1 MQLRHS
7 TFSFSWPLSITAFSV
22 LMLELILTRLFSAVL
37 FYHYAFLV
45 VSISLLGL
53 ATGGLIARLW
63 KRPTDDAH
71 FRTRL
76 AWVCLAA
83 AVVLLPITRLILS
96 TNIWLVTT
104 TEAFSKLSM
113 LFLTCLIPFALAGF
127 VISSVL
133 AARADDAP
141 VIYAFDLLGA
151 SLGCLAFVPTI
162 HLLGG
167 PNAALACSALWALAA
182 IGWSVG
188 STSRQAPR
196 VAAALIVGLA
206 AFVALNRDGGL
217 LDVQFMRGVPRKAE
231 LFARW
236 NSFSRVSVVQPAD
249 STHWIEIDG
258 GAGTWITSIQPEG
271 TSGKALAAI
280 FGRTGPELAFA
291 LVKPERSLVIGVGG
305 GWDVARALVG
315 GSRSVTA
322 IEINPLIANDIGRER
337 FVHVNH
343 GLLRRPDVR
352 LQVEDGRTFA
362 ERTTDRFD
370 VIQLS
375 QVDTWAAS
383 ASGAYALTENHLYTV
398 EAVDEFLDKL
408 TPQGMLSIGRW
419 EFKRPRET
427 LRLLATIL
435 ESLERRGA
443 AEPDRHVAIVLED
456 VGGSALQLGTG
467 LVKATPFS
475 PAEVDSLRRLAA
487 AGKLR
492 IAYAPGFD
500 GGISPFKDLALA
512 TDRGAFIDAYEFNV
526 SPVTD
531 DRPFFFFTGRWKHS
545 LSGVFA
551 FDASGDAVNTGA
563 QFLLLGIL
571 VVATLAVAL
580 FLIGP
585 MVLARRHF
593 AVSRDNAALLGIGV
607 AVGLGFILVEIALIQ
622 RYAMFLGRPAYSLTV
637 VLFGMLV
644 SGSLGSF
651 VSGRITAPQLP
662 RAAAIIAASVVVV
675 VVVHALAG
683 VALMERLQ
691 GAALTV
697 KIAVL
702 LASIVPLGFLM
713 GMPFPSALRL
723 ASRARGGA
731 VEWIW
736 ALNGA
741 ASVLGSVL
749 TIFLAVTLGLQA
761 ALLGGAICYV
771 VAAALFVAQGT
782 RQGPAGGGD
791 GSPSTTA

>member
-1 MQLRHS
+1 LQLRHS
-7 TFSFSWPLSITAFSV
+7 TFAFSWPLSITAFAV

-53 ATGGLIARLW
+53 ATGGLVARLW
-63 KRPTDDAH
+63 KRPTDDAQ

-83 AVVLLPITRLILS
+83 AIVLLPITRLILS

-104 TEAFSKLSM
+104 SEAFSKLST
-113 LFLTCLIPFALAGF
+113 LFLTCLIPFVLAGF

-141 VIYAFDLLGA
+141 VVYAFDLFGA
-151 SLGCLAFVPTI
+151 GLGCLAFVPTI
-162 HLLGG
+162 QLLGG

-196 VAAALIVGLA
+196 AAAVLIVGLA
-206 AFVALNRDGGL
+206 AFVALNRDGSL

-231 LFARW
+231 IFAGW

-249 STHWIEIDG
+249 STYWIEIDG
-258 GAGTWITSIQPEG
+258 GAGTWITNIEPEG
-271 TSGKALAAI
+271 VSGKRLAAV

-291 LVKPERSLVIGVGG
+291 LVKPRSSLVIGVGG
-305 GWDVARALVG
+305 GFDVARALIG
-315 GSRSVTA
+315 GSRSVA
-322 IEINPLIANDIGRER
+322 AVEINPLIANDIGVER
-337 FVHVNH
+337 FAHVNR

-352 LQVEDGRTFA
+352 LHIEDGRTFA
-362 ERTTDRFD
+362 GRTSDRFD

-408 TPQGMLSIGRW
+408 TPEGMLSIGRW

-427 LRLLATIL
+427 LRLFATIL
-435 ESLERRGA
+435 EALERRGA
-443 AEPDRHVAIVLED
+443 AQPNQHVAVVLED
-456 VGGSALQLGTG
+456 LGGSALQLGTA
-467 LVKATPFS
+467 LVKATPFT
-475 PAEVDSLRRLAA
+475 PAQVDSLGRLAS

-492 IAYAPGFD
+492 IAYAPGLD
-500 GGISPFKDLALA
+500 GGISPFTDLALA
-512 TDRGAFIDAYEFNV
+512 TDRSVFLDAYEFDV

-531 DRPFFFFTGRWKHS
+531 DRPFFFFTGRWKHA
-545 LSGVFA
+545 LSGAFS
-551 FDASGDAVNTGA
+551 FDASGDSVNTGA

-571 VVATLAVAL
+571 VMAILAVAL

-622 RYAMFLGRPAYSLTV
+622 RYAIFLGRPAYSLTV

-644 SGSLGSF
+644 SSSLGSF
-651 VSGRITAPQLP
+651 VSGRISSPRLP
-662 RAAAIIAASVVVV
+662 RATAIVAVAVVLVV
-675 VVVHALAG
+675 LAHAFAG

-691 GAALTV
+691 GSALSV

-723 ASRARGGA
+723 ASQARGGA

-771 VAAALFVAQGT
+771 VAAALFVAQGV
-782 RQGPAGGGD
+782 RAPDHPAHRLNQ
-791 GSPSTTA
+791 